1 MDTITKLTDEQLA
14 DTIRA
19 DYEDAL
25 LTGET
30 RDVEDY
36 LSWVRA
42 VLTGNHRPIESLA
55 LPYLEFQYEEATDRV
70 GSLDFEEAQ
79 KFVGREV
86 FVRWQATDSWRS
98 FTMDNAIVTGVRH
111 GRHDELLA
119 VSGRDDGDAV
129 IPLARVTRLRTV
141 DVRRTSI

>member
-1 MDTITKLTDEQLA
+1 MDTITQLTDEQLA
-14 DTIRA
+14 DAIRA

-25 LTGET
+25 LTGDT
-30 RDVEDY
+30 RDAEDY
-36 LSWVRA
+36 LSWVRE
-42 VLTGNHRPIESLA
+42 VLTGNKRAPESIA

-86 FVRWQATDSWRS
+86 FVRWQSAWSWRS
-98 FTMDNAIVTGVRH
+98 FTLEAAIVTGVEYDGHHEFVVVRD
-111 GRHDELLA
+111 HDGEEI
-119 VSGRDDGDAV
+119 
-129 IPLARVTRLRTV
+129 IPLTRVTDLRTI